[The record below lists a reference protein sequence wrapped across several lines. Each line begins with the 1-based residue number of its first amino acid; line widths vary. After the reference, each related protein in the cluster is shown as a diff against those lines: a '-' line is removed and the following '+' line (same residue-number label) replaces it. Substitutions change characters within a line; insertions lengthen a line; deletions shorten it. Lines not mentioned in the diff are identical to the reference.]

1 VRIMWRT
8 IPHCRRLSAGSIRVA
23 AAAGAAR
30 TRTAAAAPAFATS
43 SSSRRQPSLLS
54 PNANESE
61 SRVVDNGGTGSIRNS
76 SSNSGAPRQQQQRR
90 NAKLAAVI
98 REGHHALQS
107 GSARLQDSL
116 LLSTTPR
123 TATAAL
129 VSRRSNAPTVHA
141 DPSNSLPSIGS
152 SDDGTDPESGPIP
165 DDASASLPWSS
176 SSLNAGMLDDET
188 QRHMT
193 VEQIAEGHRLMEA
206 ASNALEA
213 MCRRTYASDGTG
225 GLVLAGSPI
234 VLLDVHV
241 HKNLR
246 SAVMYWTLPLPI
258 VWDDTMSDDVKHEM
272 VQWFDAQLQTDG
284 TPQRRALQELTRRVA
299 ATLRSYRVPRII
311 WKPAPPDMM
320 LAFEAYQ
327 QNDAGGG
334 N

>member
-1 VRIMWRT
+1 MWRT

-61 SRVVDNGGTGSIRNS
+61 SQVVDNGGGTGNNTNS
-76 SSNSGAPRQQQQRR
+76 NHSGSPRRQQQQQRR

-116 LLSTTPR
+116 LLSTPR

-129 VSRRSNAPTVHA
+129 VSRRSNAPIIHA
-141 DPSNSLPSIGS
+141 DPSNSLPDIGS
-152 SDDGTDPESGPIP
+152 SDDGTDPESVPIP
-165 DDASASLPWSS
+165 EDASASLPWSS
-176 SSLNAGMLDDET
+176 SSLQTVGVDDET
-188 QRHMT
+188 RHMT

-225 GLVLAGSPI
+225 GLVLAGNPI

-258 VWDDTMSDDVKHEM
+258 VWDDTMSDDVKYEM

-284 TPQRRALQELTRRVA
+284 TPQRLALQELTRRVA
-299 ATLRSYRVPRII
+299 ATLRSYRVPRIL

-320 LAFEAYQ
+320 HAFEAYQ
-327 QNDAGGG
+327 QIDAGGG

>member
-1 VRIMWRT
+1 MLWT

-23 AAAGAAR
+23 AAR
-30 TRTAAAAPAFATS
+30 TRTAPAAPAFATS
-43 SSSRRQPSLLS
+43 SSRRQPSLS
-54 PNANESE
+54 PNANKSE
-61 SRVVDNGGTGSIRNS
+61 SQVVDNGGTGSILSSS
-76 SSNSGAPRQQQQRR
+76 SSNSGSPRRQQQQQQQQQQQRR

-116 LLSTTPR
+116 LSTTPR

-129 VSRRSNAPTVHA
+129 ASRLSNAPTITA
-141 DPSNSLPSIGS
+141 DPSNSLPNIGS
-152 SDDGTDPESGPIP
+152 SDDGTDPESVPIP

-176 SSLNAGMLDDET
+176 SLNVGVDDET
-188 QRHMT
+188 RHMT

-206 ASNALEA
+206 ASDALDA
-213 MCRRTYASDGTG
+213 MCRRSYASDGTG
-225 GLVLAGSPI
+225 GLVLAGNPI

-258 VWDDTMSDDVKHEM
+258 VWDDAMSDDVKYEM

-311 WKPAPPDMM
+311 WKPAPPDML

-327 QNDAGGG
+327 QDDVGGG